1 MEGHRQSCKSH
12 EFPDISDIIR
22 EETQQQALLGNKWR
36 TVWGILGSE
45 KMLATK
51 GWAETTG
58 CIWWARQR
66 RSRWCRGPTGSP
78 TPPSPGATSP
88 PPARSPTLWAQ
99 WVRWVKLSFV
109 KWNQQNKDILK
120 HLFDWSFSLLLLFQ
134 VSCVTTVSM
143 DSEAG
148 ADPEGRLADFREEE
162 ERCVY
167 RSGFASLRREAR
179 EIRI

>member
-1 MEGHRQSCKSH
+1 MKGHRQSCKFH
-12 EFPDISDIIR
+12 DFLDISDIIR
-22 EETQQQALLGNKWR
+22 EETQQQALPRNKWR
-36 TVWGILGSE
+36 TVWGKLGSE

-58 CIWWARQR
+58 RIWWARQR
-66 RSRWCRGPTGSP
+66 RSRWCRGRTGSP
-78 TPPSPGATSP
+78 TLPSPGATSP

-99 WVRWVKLSFV
+99 WARWVKLST
-109 KWNQQNKDILK
+109 KDILK
-120 HLFDWSFSLLLLFQ
+120 HLFDWSFSWLLLFQ

-167 RSGFASLRREAR
+167 RSGLAHLRREAR